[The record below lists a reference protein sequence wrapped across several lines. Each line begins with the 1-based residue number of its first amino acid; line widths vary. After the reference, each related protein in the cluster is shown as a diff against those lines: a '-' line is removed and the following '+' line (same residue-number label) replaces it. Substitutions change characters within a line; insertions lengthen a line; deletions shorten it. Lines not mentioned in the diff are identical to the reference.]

1 MAPNDKEVIMTA
13 RRLVVGLVFLAGT
26 ILLVGGVALAATTYG
41 NGIYDASVNDDDD
54 SGLGVYTART
64 GDNHPVT
71 ISTGDHQN
79 VLYGGTDEYPSTS
92 WLTVRSYTSE
102 TDYYNED
109 GSPGSAFDTVQL
121 DDYATVEATSATAT
135 RTTYWLNG
143 NDDPDALKIIQ
154 DVEVSGTTYEN
165 SFVDITTTV
174 RNEGEE
180 PVDIGIRYLW
190 DWQIAE
196 DDGPSFAQVLP
207 DGPTEVTEQTYSS
220 PTFQYYRIQDNNE
233 VDSPLFAVYGTTA
246 GRAPGS
252 TPPDELMFVAWSN
265 ADDVTFDYTTDPT
278 FDIASDGGE
287 DDSAVLYFWGPDE
300 QSAITLDPGDAV
312 IVSESLTAA
321 LAGEGPPGRE
331 TATPIRHRTRTPTP
345 EPTHTPAPPTATS
358 LPPVPIVP
366 PPTATPS
373 GGSGPVIM
381 APATGGGPSG
391 GAASPIVPGILAAML
406 AIGVLGGVVRLRARH
421 R

>member
-41 NGIYDASVNDDDD
+41 NGIYDATVED
-54 SGLGVYTART
+54 SDNGMGLYTART
-64 GDNHPVT
+64 GDDHPVT

-79 VLYGGTDEYPSTS
+79 VLYGGTIEYPSTS

-109 GSPGSAFDTVQL
+109 GSPGSTFDTVQL

-190 DWQIAE
+190 DWKIAE
-196 DDGPSFAQVLP
+196 DDGPSFAQVMP
-207 DGPTEVTEQTYSS
+207 DGPTEVTEQTYTAPS
-220 PTFQYYRIQDNNE
+220 FQYYRIQDNDE
-233 VDSPLFAVYGTTA
+233 VDSPLFAVYGTTN
-246 GRAPGS
+246 GRMPDS
-252 TPPDELMFVAWSN
+252 KSPDELMFVAWSN

-278 FDIASDGGE
+278 FDIASPDGGE
-287 DDSAVLYFWGPDE
+287 NDSAVLYFWGPDE
-300 QSAITLDPGDAV
+300 ESAITLDPGDAV

-321 LAGEGPPGRE
+321 PAGEGPPGRE

-345 EPTHTPAPPTATS
+345 EPTDTPAPPTARS

-373 GGSGPVIM
+373 GGSGPVIV

-391 GAASPIVPGILAAML
+391 GAASPIVSGILAAML